1 MSCTAKE
8 LAKAKRYRDKRP
20 ERARESRR
28 RCDNKRRQGTG
39 WKPKHPRKPDTR
51 TGRIKTAKAT
61 ARASVKLVL
70 STPADQPPAPWR
82 ERFLRWREENR

>member
-39 WKPKHPRKPDTR
+39 WNRGDRKQ
-51 TGRIKTAKAT
+51 TAGLEEWARSRAT
-61 ARASVKLVL
+61 PTVERLWPHVCRA
-70 STPADQPPAPWR
+70 PASNQLCFA
-82 ERFLRWREENR
+82 